1 MEKDQ
6 AGYRGGGMLMKLY
19 IRCSGKAL
27 GGSNIDIGTRRKKG
41 SRSRGHLGE
50 EHPRQSERSEARAFH

>member
-1 MEKDQ
+1 
-6 AGYRGGGMLMKLY
+6 MKLY

-27 GGSNIDIGTRRKKG
+27 GGSNIDTGTRRKKG